1 MAEKIFK
8 ILVVDDEPDILEFL
22 SYNLEKEGFLVET
35 AENGKQALEKA
46 KKNQPD
52 IVLLDVMMPEMD
64 GIEACRTMREM
75 PQFEHTI
82 IAFLTARTEDYSQIA
97 GFETGAD
104 DYISK
109 PIKPRVLVS
118 RLRALLRR
126 YEAKESKSTFLEVGT
141 IQIDRERYL
150 IIFNGK
156 EMAVPRKEFELIYLL
171 ASKPGKVFKRDEI
184 LNEIWG
190 RDIIVGDRTIDVHIR
205 KLREKLGED
214 LIKTVKGIGYKFEEQ

>member
-118 RLRALLRR
+118 RLKALLRR
-126 YEAKESKSTFLEVGT
+126 YEAKESKSTFLDVGN

-156 EMAVPRKEFELIYLL
+156 EMAVPRKEFELLYLL
-171 ASKPGKVFKRDEI
+171 AVKPGRVFLRNEI
-184 LNEIWG
+184 LNQVWG
-190 RDIIVGDRTIDVHIR
+190 NDVIVGDRTIDVHIR
-205 KLREKLGED
+205 KIRQKLGID
-214 LIKTVKGIGYKFEEQ
+214 CITTVKGVGYKFEL

>member
-1 MAEKIFK
+1 MAEKTFK

-22 SYNLEKEGFLVET
+22 SYNLEKEGFQVET

-46 KKNQPD
+46 KKSQPD

-118 RLRALLRR
+118 RLKALLRR
-126 YEAKESKSTFLEVGT
+126 YEAKESKSTHLEVGN

-150 IIFNGK
+150 ITFEGK
-156 EMAVPRKEFELIYLL
+156 EMAVPRKEFELLYLL

-214 LIKTVKGIGYKFEEQ
+214 LIKTVKGIGYKFEGQ